1 MPAKGKNYLTL
12 ERFSLR
18 YLFYAFLDTGDYLA
32 DGLFI
37 QHQVTV
43 KFLQEYGHDDSPYL
57 VIFCRI
63 RKRDEAAFL
72 DALEELPNKMLICGH
87 PDYPSQC
94 QTFMDKINASQ
105 TEERVNVHDTDGT
118 T

>member
-72 DALEELPNKMLICGH
+72 DALEELPCVFSGIR
-87 PDYPSQC
+87 PR
-94 QTFMDKINASQ
+94 FASDPARCRMTSGRQ
-105 TEERVNVHDTDGT
+105 
-118 T
+118 